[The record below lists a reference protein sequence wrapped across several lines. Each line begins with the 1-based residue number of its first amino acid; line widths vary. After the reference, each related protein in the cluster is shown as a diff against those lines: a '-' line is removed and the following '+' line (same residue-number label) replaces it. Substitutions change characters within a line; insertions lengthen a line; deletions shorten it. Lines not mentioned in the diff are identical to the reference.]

1 MDLSV
6 ELEVEGRLKDYTK
19 VFRWWVIRKRVQ
31 EEEKIYGHQ
40 GTGLVHLLGMQLLLS
55 ES

>member
-1 MDLSV
+1 MK
-6 ELEVEGRLKDYTK
+6 LEVEGRLKDYAK
-19 VFRWWVIRKRVQ
+19 VLDGGSFRKRVQ